1 MSTRAAGAKLT
12 FPGWRLYLS
21 LMRLHPPP
29 GLLLGL
35 LASAL
40 IVPALLSGVQ
50 DETAPPAGLL
60 RTFFSIRSA
69 RIDETLGAD
78 VRKQFEDD
86 DGSPLRSVDI
96 DLDGDGTPEKF
107 VLDNAPSSS
116 GGSQWLVWDPVRRA
130 AKGLVIGAIIFVG
143 RESDDGFP
151 RLETYWRQGGDMAV
165 VFDYV
170 YSRGRYVRVKSRS
183 LSVPEIDE
191 YFRIKPPL
199 DFDKELVE
207 IKAGDVEIRRPRS

>member
-1 MSTRAAGAKLT
+1 LT
-12 FPGWRLYLS
+12 FPGPRLYLS
-21 LMRLHPPP
+21 LMRRLSPS
-29 GLLLGL
+29 GLLIGL
-35 LASAL
+35 LALVVA
-40 IVPALLSGVQ
+40 VSGHVSGLQ
-50 DETAPPAGLL
+50 DQTSPPAGSL
-60 RTFFSIRSA
+60 RTFFSVRSA

-96 DLDGDGTPEKF
+96 DLDGDGKPEKF
-107 VLDNAPSSS
+107 VLDNAPASS

-151 RLETYWRQGGDMAV
+151 RLETFWRQGGDMAV

-183 LSVPEIDE
+183 LTVPEIDE
-191 YFRIKPPL
+191 YFRSKPPL